1 MKRLL
6 IATVVLAALTGV
18 IWWTETH
25 STPEVDPKAALKIV
39 DLKDADI
46 TSLEITPK
54 GEPAA
59 VVVRDGSGK
68 WSITAPSALPGDQAV
83 IGTLVSS
90 LATLTADRVVDQNL
104 TDRASYGLD
113 PANISIQAKTKDG
126 KTLHLRIGENTAD
139 GTGLY
144 ASLDGDKRLFALPA
158 FAKDTYAKHA
168 ADLRDKHLLSVEA
181 DKVSRVELAVA
192 GKPPIEFT
200 RVNDTQWQ
208 ISRPRPMRADTL
220 QVDALVSLVKDA
232 QMDISMDE
240 KAASTAFATST
251 PLATVRVTQPGGVQ
265 TLEIRKSGT
274 DAFARS
280 TLGIF
285 KGTPNLGPG
294 VDKSLDDFQNKKLF
308 DFGFEDPT
316 KVTYKSKD
324 EDKTFEKS
332 GMDWLMNARAMDSV
346 SVQNMIDKVR
356 DLSATSINDG
366 SIGKAEIE
374 LSVVSK
380 KGTEKVL
387 IAPSGQDFVAQRD
400 KEPGVYRIA
409 GTAIAELRQ
418 GFSNVQQA
426 TEAPKPDNGKP
437 DNKK

>member
-1 MKRLL
+1 MKRLT
-6 IATVVLAALTGV
+6 IATAILAILGGA
-18 IWWTETH
+18 IWWSETH
-25 STPEVDPKAALKIV
+25 STPEADPKAALKIL

-46 TSLEITPK
+46 TSLEVTPK

-59 VVVRDGSGK
+59 VAVKDASGK
-68 WSITAPSALPGDQAV
+68 WALTAPTALPGDQAA
-83 IGTLVSS
+83 ISSLVAS
-90 LATLTADRVVDQNL
+90 LATLAADRVIDQNL

-113 PANISIQAKTKDG
+113 PAIISVQAKTKDG
-126 KTLHLRIGENTAD
+126 KTIHLRIGENTAD

-168 ADLRDKHLLSVEA
+168 VDLRDKHLLSVEVN
-181 DKVSRVELAVA
+181 KVSRVELAVA
-192 GKPPIEFT
+192 GKPSIEFT

-232 QMDISMDE
+232 EMDVTMNEND
-240 KAASTAFATST
+240 ASAAFATSA
-251 PLATVRVTQPGGVQ
+251 PLATVRITQPGGVQ
-265 TLEIRKSGT
+265 TLELRKSGT
-274 DAFARS
+274 DAYARS

-294 VDKSLDDFQNKKLF
+294 VDKSLAAFQNKKLF
-308 DFGFEDPT
+308 DFGFDDPT
-316 KVTYKSKD
+316 KITYKSKD
-324 EDKTFEKS
+324 DDKTFEKS

-380 KGTEKVL
+380 KGTEKIL
-387 IAPSGQDFVAQRD
+387 IAPSGEDFVAQRD

-409 GTAIAELRQ
+409 GTAMSELRQ
-418 GFSNVQQA
+418 GISNVQQA
-426 TEAPKPDNGKP
+426 AEALKP

>member
-6 IATVVLAALTGV
+6 IATSILAILGAA
-18 IWWTETH
+18 IWWSETH
-25 STPEVDPKAALKIV
+25 NSTEADPKAALKII

-46 TSLEITPK
+46 TSLEVTPK

-59 VVVRDGSGK
+59 VAVKDASGK
-68 WSITAPSALPGDQAV
+68 WALTAPTALPGDQAV
-83 IGTLVSS
+83 IDSLVAS
-90 LATLTADRVVDQNL
+90 LATLTADRIIDENL

-113 PANISIQAKTKDG
+113 PALISIQAKTKDG
-126 KTLHLRIGENTAD
+126 KTIHLRIGENTAD

-181 DKVSRVELAVA
+181 DKVSRLELTVA

-220 QVDALVSLVKDA
+220 QVDALVSLMKDSE
-232 QMDISMDE
+232 MDISMDE
-240 KAASTAFATST
+240 KTAALAFATST

-265 TLEIRKSGT
+265 TLEVRKSGT
-274 DAFARS
+274 DAYARS
-280 TLGIF
+280 ALGIF
-285 KGTPNLGPG
+285 KGTPNLAPG
-294 VDKSLDDFQNKKLF
+294 VDKSLADFQNKKLF
-308 DFGFEDPT
+308 DFGFDDPT
-316 KVTYKSKD
+316 KITYKSKD

-332 GMDWLMNARAMDSV
+332 GMDWLMNARSMDSV

-356 DLSATSINDG
+356 DLSAASINDG

-374 LSVVSK
+374 LSVTSK
-380 KGTEKVL
+380 KGTEKIL
-387 IAPSGQDFVAQRD
+387 IAPSGEDFVAQRD

-409 GTAIAELRQ
+409 GTAMAELRH
-418 GFSNVQQA
+418 GISNVQQA
-426 TEAPKPDNGKP
+426 AETPKA